1 MSESKAVT
9 KERGTISE
17 ESRIQVKGTPTDQIW
32 DNLSIK
38 INNDSKDFMSLN
50 QYISVWN
57 KEQMMNKQERENFP

>member
-50 QYISVWN
+50 QYISV
-57 KEQMMNKQERENFP
+57 